1 MNTTKITAEMN
12 AAIASVIADGK
23 TPWVCVKDGAVV
35 EVYVSRANARSAKD
49 GGKIMKAEDAGYK
62 APTGNCI
69 VDGTMPNSWLNGLLG
84 VAPVAPAV
92 NKTALP
98 VIGALADFIAEPS
111 AAAPVAKPKATKIP
125 VLRASEIE
133 RPCKRVLHIAD
144 EMMHAAGGLE
154 KLRRKDV
161 LARCVAEKIAYY
173 TARTQYQLWLT
184 IQNGG
189 SI

>member
-49 GGKIMKAEDAGYK
+49 GGKIMKAEDAGYVA
-62 APTGNCI
+62 AP
-69 VDGTMPNSWLNGLLG
+69 
-84 VAPVAPAV
+84 VATSPFAAAFPPVAPAV
-92 NKTALP
+92 EAFTQAHNAGANVGAALDAA
-98 VIGALADFIAEPS
+98 I

-133 RPCKRVLHIAD
+133 RPCKRVWHIAD